1 MENKT
6 LYDIDDLFLQM
17 PDEDY
22 YLDKTDDE
30 KIKIFLN
37 HIPRLVKRKG
47 VNVFDNFDRFTD
59 EVSIET
65 DFININRIEE
75 FTNYKNNIN
84 YLIDK
89 SLKRYL
95 ENRTENKD
103 SIFLKLKTL
112 VKNEKI
118 EGVSLLF
125 YTLKIDLF
133 ENLSRW
139 DKLYILNSNN
149 KIIGDEVKRDMLYG
163 KFNYEGYQYDE
174 REEVNVAIVYTEY
187 FLNLSDYSK
196 LIESNSVE
204 FSLRSKEQENIKI
217 DFLIYEDSSK
227 VFSSFHQKLNQYS
240 SLTTKPKFELVT
252 YSFELLADLISFE
265 MYINLLECEIEDPA
279 KKAEFLKKTDAWL
292 EKNSNPEVW
301 VKYNSEQKI
310 NLRNNIGDREISNK
324 SEIGNKSSSGLDV
337 DTLKKLIEAEQFT
350 DAKNYIKEK
359 TGKSALDIKI
369 TLAEY
374 AEKFGKSEKYKKYEK
389 KMDIVGYSILIGI
402 VLFLIWIFT

>member
-75 FTNYKNNIN
+75 FTNYKNNLDL
-84 YLIDK
+84 LIDK

-174 REEVNVAIVYTEY
+174 REEVNVSIVYTEY

>member
-1 MENKT
+1 M
-6 LYDIDDLFLQM
+6 
-17 PDEDY
+17 
-22 YLDKTDDE
+22 
-30 KIKIFLN
+30 
-37 HIPRLVKRKG
+37 
-47 VNVFDNFDRFTD
+47 
-59 EVSIET
+59 
-65 DFININRIEE
+65 
-75 FTNYKNNIN
+75 
-84 YLIDK
+84 IDK

-112 VKNEKI
+112 VKNQKI

-174 REEVNVAIVYTEY
+174 REEVNVSIVYTEY

-279 KKAEFLKKTDAWL
+279 KKAEFLKKADAWL

-350 DAKNYIKEK
+350 DANNP
-359 TGKSALDIKI
+359 
-369 TLAEY
+369 
-374 AEKFGKSEKYKKYEK
+374 
-389 KMDIVGYSILIGI
+389 
-402 VLFLIWIFT
+402 